1 MRSWT
6 RRAGTTSAWRSGS
19 SRLTAPRSPS
29 CWLPGCS
36 PDASSATC
44 ARGRKSSPASVSAS
58 SALVRGSTST
68 VRRPMYRW
76 WSRASGWSGARPC
89 LPIAWRKS
97 RPARDLRSERCRLRG
112 GGALRMHRA
121 RVRRSRMRVR
131 RLSGLSVN
139 RMVPN
144 VLTLLALC
152 AGMTAMRFAMGGNFE
167 GAVFAIIAAGIFD
180 GLDGRMA
187 RLLKATSSFGAELDS
202 LADFVSFGVAPAAV
216 LYLWTM
222 SELHVLGWAIV
233 LFFAVCCALRLA
245 RFNSE
250 LSTERPAYASKFF
263 SGAPAPA
270 GAGLVMIPMF
280 LSFEWGDGLFRSPYL
295 NAVTITGIAL
305 LMVSKVP
312 TVSLKRIRI
321 PHHLVIPTLLGFGVA
336 RAFLTTEPWLTL
348 TVVGVVY
355 VSSIPFTIH
364 SYYRLKRSALARKT
378 EAVEKPDTV

>member
-1 MRSWT
+1 MSSEAGEGRHGVKMR
-6 RRAGTTSAWRSGS
+6 
-19 SRLTAPRSPS
+19 
-29 CWLPGCS
+29 
-36 PDASSATC
+36 
-44 ARGRKSSPASVSAS
+44 
-58 SALVRGSTST
+58 
-68 VRRPMYRW
+68 
-76 WSRASGWSGARPC
+76 
-89 LPIAWRKS
+89 
-97 RPARDLRSERCRLRG
+97 
-112 GGALRMHRA
+112 RA
-121 RVRRSRMRVR
+121 RVRRPRMRVR

-202 LADFVSFGVAPAAV
+202 LSDFISFGVAPAAV

-222 SELHVLGWAIV
+222 SELHGVGWAIV

-245 RFNSE
+245 RFNAGTNAEVPS
-250 LSTERPAYASKFF
+250 YAAPFF

-280 LSFEWGDGLFRSPYL
+280 LSFEWGDWPFRSPYL
-295 NAVTITGIAL
+295 SAVTITGIAL

-312 TVSLKRIRI
+312 TVSLKRIRV
-321 PHHLVIPTLLGFGVA
+321 PHHMVIPTLLAFGVA
-336 RAFLTTEPWLTL
+336 TAFLTTAPWPTL
-348 TVVGVVY
+348 MVVGVVY
-355 VSSIPFTIH
+355 LGSIPLTIR
-364 SYYRLKRSALARKT
+364 SYYRLKRATEARKA
-378 EAVEKPDTV
+378 EMPGKPDAISLPGPATLPLGEANAPASEWRH